1 MLPISFTVIKQLLT
15 LDNQVSVMIGISRTE
30 PQKTLTEFGLR
41 KKISW
46 KWIQFETTEK
56 VTMRNFK
63 IVFKN
68 VSLFLKQ
75 NQKKKPK
82 TKQTNKNL
90 TDVLGCLLEHH
101 VFILKHKSLSMPLV
115 CPLFLQMT
123 KCNFKNTWERKNDA
137 KLSFTQPYLIMKP
150 RAFRCRAQKYIL

>member
-75 NQKKKPK
+75 NQKKNKDK
-82 TKQTNKNL
+82 TNK
-90 TDVLGCLLEHH
+90 
-101 VFILKHKSLSMPLV
+101 
-115 CPLFLQMT
+115 Q
-123 KCNFKNTWERKNDA
+123 
-137 KLSFTQPYLIMKP
+137 KLD
-150 RAFRCRAQKYIL
+150 

>member
-1 MLPISFTVIKQLLT
+1 MIPISFTVIKQLLT

-30 PQKTLTEFGLR
+30 AQKTLTEFGLR

-75 NQKKKPK
+75 NQKKKQRQN
-82 TKQTNKNL
+82 KQTK
-90 TDVLGCLLEHH
+90 T
-101 VFILKHKSLSMPLV
+101 
-115 CPLFLQMT
+115 
-123 KCNFKNTWERKNDA
+123 
-137 KLSFTQPYLIMKP
+137 
-150 RAFRCRAQKYIL
+150 

>member
-75 NQKKKPK
+75 NQKKKQRQN
-82 TKQTNKNL
+82 KQTK
-90 TDVLGCLLEHH
+90 T
-101 VFILKHKSLSMPLV
+101 
-115 CPLFLQMT
+115 
-123 KCNFKNTWERKNDA
+123 
-137 KLSFTQPYLIMKP
+137 
-150 RAFRCRAQKYIL
+150 